1 MVSVRHAGRGAGSGK
16 RGGIRVIYFY
26 AISAEVI
33 LLISAYAKNQKENL
47 SNEDKRN
54 IQRIVEAFT
63 KGFSK

>member
-1 MVSVRHAGRGAGSGK
+1 MSVRNAGRGAGSGK

-33 LLISAYAKNQKENL
+33 LLISAYAENQKENL